1 LAAGL
6 LWILSGVPAHANL
19 IINPSFDGSVP
30 SSAQAAFN
38 TAAAVLEGLYAYTG
52 GANTITVNIDV
63 TFAGSCTGNCLGS
76 TTQTLVQT
84 TYSAWRTAMQTDSTA
99 NPGNPFLA
107 DGIAA
112 SLPAGSSPL
121 GSDIVQ
127 ITQANAN
134 VLGLFTPSGG
144 AEATIAF
151 SPDQPYEYT
160 GVATSGD
167 YDFINVAEHEMDET
181 LAIGTALNTGF
192 GLPGYMPEDY
202 FRYASAGVR
211 SALTA
216 SATAYFSYNGGVTLG
231 PQFNQN
237 TSGDINDW
245 ASGAT
250 LVQNAFIDSGVVATY
265 NSGSPE
271 YAVLN
276 TLGYDGVGPEPATW
290 VLMGAGLAGM
300 LFFRQRLAGSKR

>member
-1 LAAGL
+1 MTSDVRAGHIGLAAGL

-192 GLPGYMPEDY
+192 GLPGYMPVSYTHLDVY
-202 FRYASAGVR
+202 KRQAVGCLVLWNRGVISATLRQFASRGRFRRIPAGVLRRDSAGHVGER
-211 SALTA
+211 DSSEVPEGDRAL
-216 SATAYFSYNGGVTLG
+216 VLR
-231 PQFNQN
+231 Q
-237 TSGDINDW
+237 
-245 ASGAT
+245 
-250 LVQNAFIDSGVVATY
+250 DSGR
-265 NSGSPE
+265 GLRIRPRE
-271 YAVLN
+271 FDR
-276 TLGYDGVGPEPATW
+276 G
-290 VLMGAGLAGM
+290 GAGNGNHGV
-300 LFFRQRLAGSKR
+300 FSK